1 MRNNRSQRLITTIFC
16 SLFTLV
22 LSFNSTYAEV
32 SGPKLELIESEF
44 DFGVISQGD
53 KVAHEFNF
61 KNIGNSDLIISRVVP
76 SCGCTASSLSTGNIK
91 PGEQGT
97 IKVEFDS
104 SGFSGKKI
112 KTVRIFTNDPS
123 DPTALVTFKADVQSD
138 IIVSP
143 ERLFFGD
150 VTKNTELS
158 RQLTISIRPGS
169 KATIENVSS
178 FSPAVSIDF
187 LERGS
192 NLYKVK
198 VTLKP
203 QTELGEIRTR
213 IVVHVKSKVAQAINV
228 PVFAAIKREV
238 AAKPSTLSFGLIE
251 QFGINKAK
259 LPISKLVNLERR
271 DGQPAEIL
279 DLVSSSDVL
288 QASIVKASKKGES
301 DAILVN
307 LFPERLKTDLK
318 ASIKINTAGSDQD
331 PLMLKVYA
339 VLAPQV

>member
-1 MRNNRSQRLITTIFC
+1 MRNERSQRLITTGFWI
-16 SLFTLV
+16 LFTLI
-22 LSFNSTYAEV
+22 LSLSSTYAEV
-32 SGPKLELIESEF
+32 SGPKLELLESEF

-61 KNIGNSDLIISRVVP
+61 KNTGSSDLIISRIVP
-76 SCGCTASSLSTGNIK
+76 SCGCTASSLSADNIK

-104 SGFSGKKI
+104 SGFNGAKI

-123 DPTALVTFKADVQSD
+123 DPTALVTFKADVQSE

-150 VTKNTELS
+150 VTKNTEQS
-158 RQLTISIRPGS
+158 RQLTISVRPGS

-178 FSPAVSIDF
+178 FSPAVSLDF
-187 LERGS
+187 LERNS

-213 IVVHVKSKVAQAINV
+213 IVVHVKSKVAQAINI

-238 AAKPSTLSFGLIE
+238 VAKPSTLSFGLIE
-251 QFGINKAK
+251 QFGLAK
-259 LPISKLVNLERR
+259 SKIPISKLVNLESR
-271 DGQPAEIL
+271 DGQPTEIL
-279 DLVSSSDVL
+279 ELVSSSDSL
-288 QASIVKASKKGES
+288 QASIVRAAKKGQS
-301 DAILVN
+301 DSILVN

-318 ASIKINTAGSDQD
+318 ASIEIKTAGGDQD
-331 PLMLKVYA
+331 PLVLNVYA